1 MTYGGNIVQCDNFVT
16 CSILMEQVPTTLH
29 KFLALHA
36 SLKLPQKLAIISGLI
51 KILRF
56 LKRMEFSHSD
66 IKADNILCNVKG
78 DALRLTDFGHACA
91 WEAHYGKDSVRDGS
105 NLKLVPWSSSRY
117 HISSRN
123 GTAKSDA
130 SVDQF
135 SVTMLIIQV
144 LMGRSHAVFQTA
156 AKFKRLSLDL
166 KSLPSKE
173 DQLVVPILQE
183 VRICLELEGAQL
195 DLHALERVVA
205 SVRKGADNFLQ

>member
-1 MTYGGNIVQCDNFVT
+1 
-16 CSILMEQVPTTLH
+16 MEHVPMTLH
-29 KFLALHA
+29 KFLALHPQ
-36 SLKLPQKLAIISGLI
+36 LKLPAKLSIISGLI

-66 IKADNILCNVKG
+66 IKADNILCNEKG
-78 DALRLTDFGHACA
+78 DGLRLTDFGHACA
-91 WEAHYGKDSVRDGS
+91 WEARYGKDSVRDGS
-105 NLKLVPWSSSRY
+105 NQKLAPWSSSRY

-123 GTAKSDA
+123 GTTKSNA

-173 DQLVVPILQE
+173 DQYIVPILQE
-183 VRICLELEGAQL
+183 LRLCLEVEGAQL
-195 DLHALERVVA
+195 ELHTLERVVA
-205 SVRKGADNFLQ
+205 SVRKGADNLLQ